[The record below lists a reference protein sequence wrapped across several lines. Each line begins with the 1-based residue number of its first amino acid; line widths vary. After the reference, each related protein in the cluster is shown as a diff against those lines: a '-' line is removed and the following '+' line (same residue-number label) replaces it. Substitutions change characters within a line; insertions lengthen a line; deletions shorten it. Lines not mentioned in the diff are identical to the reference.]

1 MLAKCFCLPVLG
13 LWLVMDTLYLV
24 RGEGGHIM
32 GAVLVFGM
40 AFRCMNCCGFCVSL
54 LLQLACPI
62 TYVPLV
68 CCVVHAHQILVTWS
82 DGSHFIILVGKSYV
96 I

>member
-13 LWLVMDTLYLV
+13 LWLVMGTPYLV
-24 RGEGGHIM
+24 RGGGGGGGHIM
-32 GAVLVFGM
+32 GVVLVFGM

-62 TYVPLV
+62 TYVPLGLL
-68 CCVVHAHQILVTWS
+68 CGTCTRDPCDLV
-82 DGSHFIILVGKSYV
+82 
-96 I
+96 